1 MSRIKS
7 LPYSVSEVSRHL
19 DTFAA
24 HPDAQNPDGS
34 LFNAVARLREVFQLL
49 PVLDHLDIGLRD
61 YIANWCDEMD
71 YGEPDLSRCVE
82 QLREKLSGVCIALSE
97 EDKESW
103 GVVRTFEVLVEFKVF
118 TSIHVEAT
126 SEDAA
131 RDDVEKRLDNGE
143 LYVGHR
149 ALSVDDSESEVTEV
163 LAR

>member
-1 MSRIKS
+1 MSRNKN
-7 LPYSVSEVSRHL
+7 LPYSVAEVGLALHTL
-19 DTFAA
+19 AE

-34 LFNAVARLREVFQLL
+34 LFNAVAKLRGVFQLL

-61 YIANWCDEMD
+61 YIADWCDEMD
-71 YGEPDLSRCVE
+71 YGEPDLSQCVE
-82 QLREKLSGVCIALSE
+82 QLREKLSGVCTALSE

-118 TSIHVEAT
+118 ASIHVEAT

-131 RDDVEKRLDNGE
+131 RDDVNKRLDNGE

-149 ALSVDDSESEVTEV
+149 ALSVDDSESEVIEV